1 MIRIA
6 LPLLVAAG
14 FAVIAPPAQAQQQP
28 AAEAQAR
35 VAYLARNAWD
45 CAGVQNNNGIRTN
58 TLFDL
63 RADGAWRITGEHHV
77 RVMID
82 GRVYKRR
89 SRIGGRV
96 VNDAGGF
103 RVVLDQFQPV
113 QTDTL
118 PGGMSFGPNASFVLR
133 MSAGVNGR
141 DAYRVEGVERG
152 TYGEVQF
159 RCQVFREGQ
168 GLMR

>member
-6 LPLLVAAG
+6 LPLLAAAG
-14 FAVIAPPAQAQQQP
+14 FAVIATPAQARQQP

-35 VAYLARNAWD
+35 VAYLTRNAWD
-45 CAGVQNNNGIRTN
+45 CAGVQSNNGIRTS
-58 TLFDL
+58 TLFEL

-96 VNDAGGF
+96 VNDGGGF
-103 RVVLDQFQPV
+103 RVVLDQFHPV
-113 QTDTL
+113 QTDAL
-118 PGGMSFGPNASFVLR
+118 PGGMSFGPDASFVLR
-133 MSAGVNGR
+133 MSPASNGR
-141 DAYRVEGVERG
+141 DVYRVDGVERG
-152 TYGEVQF
+152 TYGDVQF
-159 RCQVFREGQ
+159 RCQVFRDNQ
-168 GLMR
+168 PLMR